1 MIKKWTA
8 AFLLLVL
15 AMNFCSCGK
24 QPEVLSPEPGNTG
37 HTTPEPIPVVY
48 THSVLDAQYP
58 QYAPMPDMD
67 DYMHNGTLDDEAYDD
82 AYDAWLEDLQ
92 KRTSKAGTYNAKL
105 YGYFTAM
112 AAELM
117 GKTEQK
123 NLTCSPEN
131 IYMALAMLAEC
142 TDGKSR
148 EQLLSL
154 LDAKDL
160 NELRETASAMWNV
173 NYSDDG
179 MLTTILGSS
188 LWMNESV
195 NFSKETVAALAE
207 FYYASSFCGSMTD
220 TSFFEDFRKWLNDQT
235 GGLLKDQID
244 ALQPFSPDDIVV
256 LATTVYFKGAWSTEF
271 SESATEERT
280 FHTGSDKIRVPFMT
294 RTMFSEVIFGDGYA
308 AIRLPFDGGAAM
320 WIILPDNGVMPSEL
334 YADGRVTDLL
344 LGDDMEYPD
353 TYEVTLRLPKFD
365 ITSDMDLTLPLQEL
379 GIHDV
384 FSAADADFT
393 PLTAL
398 DGIFV
403 SSVKHAARVK
413 IDEKGCEAAAF
424 TIILGE
430 GAAMP
435 PEYPKYEFN
444 ADRPFAFVITGLDGL
459 PLFMGS
465 VYDPRG

>member
-8 AFLLLVL
+8 AILLFVL
-15 AMNFCSCGK
+15 AMNLCACGK
-24 QPEVLSPEPGNTG
+24 ESEKSSPEPDNTG
-37 HTTPEPIPVVY
+37 HTVPAPVPAVY
-48 THSVLDAQYP
+48 THSVSDAQYP
-58 QYAPMPDMD
+58 QYAPMPDLD
-67 DYMHNGTLDDEAYDD
+67 DYMHNGTLDDEAYDE

-117 GKTEQK
+117 GKESQD
-123 NLTCSPEN
+123 NLACSPEN

-195 NFSKETVAALAE
+195 NFSRETVAALAE
-207 FYYASSFCGSMTD
+207 YYYASSFSGKMTD
-220 TSFFEDFRKWLNDQT
+220 ESFFEDFRKWLNDQT

-244 ALQPFSPDDIVV
+244 SLKPFSPEDIVV
-256 LATTVYFKGAWSTEF
+256 LATTVYFKGTWSTEF
-271 SESATEERT
+271 EQSATEEKP
-280 FHTGSDKIRVPFMT
+280 FHTPSEKAVVPFMT
-294 RTMFSEVIFGDGYA
+294 RTMFSEINFGDGFA
-308 AIRLPFDGGAAM
+308 AIKLPFDGGAAM
-320 WIILPDNGVMPSEL
+320 WIILPDKGVSPSEL

-344 LGDDMEYPD
+344 LGDCREYPD

-365 ITSDMDLTLPLQEL
+365 ITSDMDLTYPLQDL

-393 PLTAL
+393 PLTDL
-398 DGIFV
+398 GGIFV
-403 SSVKHAARVK
+403 SSVKHTARVK

-424 TIILGE
+424 TIITGE
-430 GAAMP
+430 GASMP